1 MIRKTTAMILC
12 ALMVFSM
19 GGCQFRRDDVEE
31 YDPTKTYLYIGNYD
45 GGLGDEWLLAL
56 AEEYMAEHT
65 DVIIRIENDKDRF
78 ADATLLEQMDNYGY
92 DMYFVNAVTYS
103 NYVAR
108 GKMLNITDAVTTDL
122 DGENES
128 IADKMN
134 PTLREYYQTEDDQ
147 FYAVPFFDS
156 IFGTVY
162 DVDLFETEGFYY
174 NENGNLM
181 CDDPTSDV
189 KSAGPDGKM
198 ETEYDNG
205 LPATYSQWENLM
217 HTMKYDFSIIP
228 YIWTGEY
235 TYYRYRFLTSIW
247 ADYEGK
253 ADFDLNMT
261 FDGSYTFDGDETATP
276 ISVNNAYLLQQQQGK
291 KYALDY
297 AEYIVRNG
305 LYMKTSFDGTN
316 THMMAQRSYL
326 DSAVEGDRIAMII
339 EGGWWEN
346 EARSFF
352 DEIVADSGEE
362 YAFGTRRFAFMPTPK
377 SDDGKSD
384 PDTTLISSTGNSVAF
399 IAANTAE
406 PELAKDFLRFVHSDH
421 GLRTFT
427 RMTGAIR
434 PYDYELEESDL
445 AEMTHYAKNMWEIY
459 HSEDTDISYVTLYYN
474 DCFVQEASFL
484 GSNWW
489 WKSTVNGREY
499 LDAMW
504 EFSQESSLNA
514 ENYFRGL
521 QTTFSQSVWNNRM
534 SKYFD

>member
-1 MIRKTTAMILC
+1 MKQRTIEKKRAIAGWLFI
-12 ALMVFSM
+12 A
-19 GGCQFRRDDVEE
+19 
-31 YDPTKTYLYIGNYD
+31 P
-45 GGLGDEWLLAL
+45 WLLGIVL
-56 AEEYMAEHT
+56 FFIQPLISLVRYSVTDFQFMKAEGSM
-65 DVIIRIENDKDRF
+65 
-78 ADATLLEQMDNYGY
+78 
-92 DMYFVNAVTYS
+92 
-103 NYVAR
+103 YVA
-108 GKMLNITDAVTTDL
+108 L
-122 DGENES
+122 
-128 IADKMN
+128 
-134 PTLREYYQTEDDQ
+134 
-147 FYAVPFFDS
+147 
-156 IFGTVY
+156 
-162 DVDLFETEGFYY
+162 
-174 NENGNLM
+174 
-181 CDDPTSDV
+181 
-189 KSAGPDGKM
+189 
-198 ETEYDNG
+198 
-205 LPATYSQWENLM
+205 
-217 HTMKYDFSIIP
+217 
-228 YIWTGEY
+228 
-235 TYYRYRFLTSIW
+235 
-247 ADYEGK
+247 
-253 ADFDLNMT
+253 
-261 FDGSYTFDGDETATP
+261 
-276 ISVNNAYLLQQQQGK
+276 
-291 KYALDY
+291 
-297 AEYIVRNG
+297 
-305 LYMKTSFDGTN
+305 
-316 THMMAQRSYL
+316 
-326 DSAVEGDRIAMII
+326 

-434 PYDYELEESDL
+434 PYDYELEEGDL

-459 HSEDTDISYVTLYYN
+459 HSEDTEISYVTLYYN

-504 EFSQESSLNA
+504 EFSQEPSLNA
-514 ENYFRGL
+514 ENYFLGL

>member
-12 ALMVFSM
+12 ALMVFSL
-19 GGCQFRRDDVEE
+19 GGCQFRRDEQEE

-78 ADATLLEQMDNYGY
+78 ADTTLLEQMDNYGY
-92 DMYFVNAVTYS
+92 DMYFVNGITYS

-128 IADKMN
+128 IAGKMN
-134 PTLREYYQTEDDQ
+134 STLREYYQTEDDQ

-162 DVDLFETEGFYY
+162 DVDLFETEGLYY

-217 HTMKYDFSIIP
+217 HTMKYDFSITP

-253 ADFDLNMT
+253 ADFDLNMS
-261 FDGSYTFDGDETATP
+261 FSGSYTFDGDETATP
-276 ISVNNAYLLQQQQGK
+276 IGVNNAYLLQQQQGK

-305 LYMKTSFDGTN
+305 LYVKTSFDGTN

-377 SDDGKSD
+377 SDDGKSA
-384 PDTTLISSTGNSVAF
+384 PGTTLISSTGNSVAF

-434 PYDYELEESDL
+434 PYDYELEEGDL

-459 HSEDTDISYVTLYYN
+459 RSEDTDVSYVTLYYN

-504 EFSQESSLNA
+504 EFSQEPSLNA
-514 ENYFRGL
+514 ENYFLGL

>member
-12 ALMVFSM
+12 ALMVFSL

-108 GKMLNITDAVTTDL
+108 GKMLNITDAVTTNL

-128 IADKMN
+128 IAGKMN

-253 ADFDLNMT
+253 EDFDLNMS
-261 FDGSYTFDGDETATP
+261 FSGSYTFDGDETATP
-276 ISVNNAYLLQQQQGK
+276 IGVNNAYLLQQQQGK

-297 AEYIVRNG
+297 AEYIIRNG
-305 LYMKTSFDGTN
+305 LYVKTSFDGTN

-352 DEIVADSGEE
+352 DEIVAASGEE

-384 PDTTLISSTGNSVAF
+384 PGTTLISSTGNSVAF

-434 PYDYELEESDL
+434 PYDYELEEGDL

-514 ENYFRGL
+514 DNYFRGL

>member
-12 ALMVFSM
+12 ALMVFSL

-45 GGLGDEWLLAL
+45 GGLGDEWLAAL

-78 ADATLLEQMDNYGY
+78 ADTTLLEQMDNYGY

-122 DGENES
+122 DGEDES

-134 PTLREYYQTEDDQ
+134 STLREYYQTEDDQ

-162 DVDLFETEGFYY
+162 DVDLFEEEGLYY

-205 LPATYSQWENLM
+205 LPATYSQWENLV
-217 HTMKYDFSIIP
+217 HTMKYDFSITP

-261 FDGSYTFDGDETATP
+261 FSGPYTFDGDETATP
-276 ISVNNAYLLQQQQGK
+276 ISVNNAYLLQRQQGK

-305 LYMKTSFDGTN
+305 LYAKTSFDGTN

-352 DEIVADSGEE
+352 DEIVADSGEK

-384 PDTTLISSTGNSVAF
+384 PGTTLISSTGNSVAF

-504 EFSQESSLNA
+504 EFSQEPSLNA
-514 ENYFRGL
+514 ENYFLGL
-521 QTTFSQSVWNNRM
+521 QTTFSQSVWDNRM
-534 SKYFD
+534 WRYFD